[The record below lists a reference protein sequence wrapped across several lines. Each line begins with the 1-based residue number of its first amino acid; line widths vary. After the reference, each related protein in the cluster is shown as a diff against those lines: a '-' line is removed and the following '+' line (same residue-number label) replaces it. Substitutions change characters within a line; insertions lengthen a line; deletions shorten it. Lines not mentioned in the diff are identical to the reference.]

1 MTRKRLARDKE
12 GKFEW
17 IEYSDF
23 TSSSRK
29 PIKEDL
35 TVDGYIKKYG
45 GIHSH
50 ADDKIHTTKGA
61 YMDSLK
67 EKDLVIKDW

>member
-1 MTRKRLARDKE
+1 MTRKRLVRNQE

-17 IEYSDF
+17 REYLNYVASNK
-23 TSSSRK
+23 K
-29 PIKEDL
+29 PVKEDL
-35 TVDGYIKKYG
+35 TIDGYINKYG

-50 ADDKIHTTKGA
+50 ADDKIYTTKNA

-67 EKDLVIKDW
+67 EKGLVIKDW